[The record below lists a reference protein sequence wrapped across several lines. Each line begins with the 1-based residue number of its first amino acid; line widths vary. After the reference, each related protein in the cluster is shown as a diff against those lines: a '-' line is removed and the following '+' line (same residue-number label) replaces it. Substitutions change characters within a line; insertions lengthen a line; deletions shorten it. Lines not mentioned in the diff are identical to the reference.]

1 MVIRLGA
8 ATMRSVDRRYRTIGI
23 VRDVSVRAGLA
34 NLLTMTRSC
43 LPQSTAA
50 ATGFRSATAFAAVND
65 SGYSI
70 AGMRKPEAKLDF
82 AAIRAAHR
90 RIRPHIHRT
99 PVLTSSRLNDASG
112 ACLFF
117 KCENFQKG
125 GAFKARGATNAVFSL
140 DDIAARRG
148 VATHSSG
155 NHGSAVARAAK
166 LRGIPAHIV
175 MPSNSAKVKVRAVES
190 YGAQVVFCEPTEE
203 AREATCAEV
212 IKKTGAT
219 LIHSFENE
227 DVIAG
232 QGTAAVELLE
242 DVPDLDVVMC
252 PVGGGGLLCG
262 TAIAAKAMR
271 PRIKVIA
278 VEPANADDAAQSFRA
293 GRRIVTEKK
302 FTIADGLRTNV
313 GEPNFAIIQR
323 YVDEIVTV
331 SEEAI
336 VSAMRTVWETM
347 KIVIEPSAAVPYA
360 AIVENKIDIGGKRVG
375 IILTGGNVDL
385 DALPWMAPR

>member
-1 MVIRLGA
+1 
-8 ATMRSVDRRYRTIGI
+8 
-23 VRDVSVRAGLA
+23 
-34 NLLTMTRSC
+34 
-43 LPQSTAA
+43 
-50 ATGFRSATAFAAVND
+50 
-65 SGYSI
+65 
-70 AGMRKPEAKLDF
+70 MRKPEARLDF

-140 DDIAARRG
+140 DDTEARCG

-190 YGAQVVFCEPTEE
+190 YDAHIVFCEPTEE
-203 AREATCAEV
+203 ARESTCAEV

-219 LIHSFENE
+219 LVHSFENE

-232 QGTAAVELLE
+232 QGTAAMELLE
-242 DVPDLDVVMC
+242 EAADLDVLMC
-252 PVGGGGLLCG
+252 PVGGGGLLAG
-262 TAIAAKAMR
+262 TAITAKSMQ
-271 PRIKVIA
+271 PEIKVIA

-313 GEPNFAIIQR
+313 GEPNFAIVQR
-323 YVDEIVTV
+323 CVDDIVTV

-336 VSAMRTVWETM
+336 IVAMRTIWETM
-347 KIVIEPSAAVPYA
+347 KIIIEPSAAVPYA
-360 AIVENKIDIGGKRVG
+360 AIMENKIDLREKRVG
-375 IILTGGNVDL
+375 VILTGGNVDL
-385 DALPWMAPR
+385 DALPWD